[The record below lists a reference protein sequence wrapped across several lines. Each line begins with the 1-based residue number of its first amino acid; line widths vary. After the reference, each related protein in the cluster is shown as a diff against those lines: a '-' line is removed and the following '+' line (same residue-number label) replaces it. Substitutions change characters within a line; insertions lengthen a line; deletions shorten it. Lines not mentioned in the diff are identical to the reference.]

1 MEENNQEYI
10 SVEFALKAPNDFRK
24 STINTIVL
32 LLRDIADME
41 EWQEWEDSDTL
52 ILNDRIEQIKR
63 ELDNLK
69 IVK

>member
-41 EWQEWEDSDTL
+41 KWQEWEDSDTL

-69 IVK
+69 IIK

>member
-1 MEENNQEYI
+1 MEGNNQEYI
-10 SVEFALKAPNDFRK
+10 SVEFALKAPNGFRK

-32 LLRDIADME
+32 LLRDIAEME
-41 EWQEWEDSDTL
+41 EWQKWENSDTL
-52 ILNDRIEQIKR
+52 ILNDIIEKIKR

>member
-1 MEENNQEYI
+1 ML
-10 SVEFALKAPNDFRK
+10 VP
-24 STINTIVL
+24 IV
-32 LLRDIADME
+32 DME
-41 EWQEWEDSDTL
+41 EWQEWEDLDTL

>member
-1 MEENNQEYI
+1 
-10 SVEFALKAPNDFRK
+10 
-24 STINTIVL
+24 
-32 LLRDIADME
+32 ME
-41 EWQEWEDSDTL
+41 EWQEWEDLDTL

>member
-1 MEENNQEYI
+1 ML
-10 SVEFALKAPNDFRK
+10 VP
-24 STINTIVL
+24 IV
-32 LLRDIADME
+32 DMK
-41 EWQEWEDSDTL
+41 EWQEWEDLDTL

>member
-1 MEENNQEYI
+1 MEGNNQEYI

-63 ELDNLK
+63 ELDNIK

>member
-1 MEENNQEYI
+1 MEGNNQEYI
-10 SVEFALKAPNDFRK
+10 SVVFALKEPNDSRK

-32 LLRDIADME
+32 LLRDIVDME
-41 EWQEWEDSDTL
+41 EWQEWEDLDTL

>member
-1 MEENNQEYI
+1 
-10 SVEFALKAPNDFRK
+10 
-24 STINTIVL
+24 
-32 LLRDIADME
+32 LRDIVDME
-41 EWQEWEDSDTL
+41 EWQEWEDLDTL

>member
-1 MEENNQEYI
+1 MEGNNQEYI
-10 SVEFALKAPNDFRK
+10 SVVFALKAPNDSRK

-32 LLRDIADME
+32 LLRDIVDME
-41 EWQEWEDSDTL
+41 EWQEWEDLYTL